1 MPKLFTIAD
10 LSRLLVLLE
19 IKFPVDRSVAWASAY
34 SPIDFFNQVVR
45 ATLDLVMNALLALQ
59 KLPYLASTV
68 APFMET
74 TIVSLPD
81 QYIF

>member
-1 MPKLFTIAD
+1 MGQGIYG
-10 LSRLLVLLE
+10 VE
-19 IKFPVDRSVAWASAY
+19 SVWNKGT
-34 SPIDFFNQVVR
+34 IDFFNQVVR
-45 ATLDLVMNALLALQ
+45 AMFDLVMNALLALQ
-59 KLPYLASTV
+59 KLPHLASTV

>member
-1 MPKLFTIAD
+1 MGQCIYG
-10 LSRLLVLLE
+10 
-19 IKFPVDRSVAWASAY
+19 IKSVWNKVT
-34 SPIDFFNQVVR
+34 IDFFNQVVR

>member
-1 MPKLFTIAD
+1 MGQSIYG
-10 LSRLLVLLE
+10 VE
-19 IKFPVDRSVAWASAY
+19 SVWNKGT
-34 SPIDFFNQVVR
+34 IDFFNQVVR
-45 ATLDLVMNALLALQ
+45 AVFDLVMNALLALQ
-59 KLPYLASTV
+59 KLPYLAFTV

>member
-1 MPKLFTIAD
+1 MGQCIYG
-10 LSRLLVLLE
+10 VE
-19 IKFPVDRSVAWASAY
+19 SVWNKGT
-34 SPIDFFNQVVR
+34 IDFFNQVVR
-45 ATLDLVMNALLALQ
+45 AMLDLVMNALLALQ

>member
-1 MPKLFTIAD
+1 MGQCIYGI
-10 LSRLLVLLE
+10 E
-19 IKFPVDRSVAWASAY
+19 SVWNKVT
-34 SPIDFFNQVVR
+34 IDFSNQVVR
-45 ATLDLVMNALLALQ
+45 ATLDLVMNALLTLQ

>member
-1 MPKLFTIAD
+1 M
-10 LSRLLVLLE
+10 
-19 IKFPVDRSVAWASAY
+19 
-34 SPIDFFNQVVR
+34 
-45 ATLDLVMNALLALQ
+45 LDLLMNALLALQ
-59 KLPYLASTV
+59 KLPYLAFTV

>member
-1 MPKLFTIAD
+1 MGQCIYGI
-10 LSRLLVLLE
+10 E
-19 IKFPVDRSVAWASAY
+19 SVWNKVT
-34 SPIDFFNQVVR
+34 IDFFNQVVR

>member
-1 MPKLFTIAD
+1 MGQCICG
-10 LSRLLVLLE
+10 VE
-19 IKFPVDRSVAWASAY
+19 SVWNKGT
-34 SPIDFFNQVVR
+34 IDFFNQVVR
-45 ATLDLVMNALLALQ
+45 AMFDLVMNALLALQ
-59 KLPYLASTV
+59 KLPHLASTV

>member
-1 MPKLFTIAD
+1 MGQCIYGI
-10 LSRLLVLLE
+10 E
-19 IKFPVDRSVAWASAY
+19 SVWNKGT
-34 SPIDFFNQVVR
+34 IDFFNQVVR

-59 KLPYLASTV
+59 KLSYLASTV
-68 APFMET
+68 APFMEN